1 MFPMRFLRLLHP
13 TGRSGFNSWPK
24 SAAPLLQPLLSKES
38 TNDLQIAPKID
49 CNTNDRCFVL
59 FLVIQPEAICRGG
72 GRRGGG
78 GYSREGAVSEEVSSD
93 KGCVAPRSQLKI
105 NCPFNLIPS
114 LIRSIN
120 PT

>member
-1 MFPMRFLRLLHP
+1 MRFLRLLHP

-59 FLVIQPEAICRGG
+59 FLVIQPEAIGRGG
-72 GRRGGG
+72 DAVVVADIPAKVRERGGWF
-78 GYSREGAVSEEVSSD
+78 SSD
-93 KGCVAPRSQLKI
+93 KGSSQLAI
-105 NCPFNLIPS
+105 NCRFNLNSCID
-114 LIRSIN
+114 
-120 PT
+120 